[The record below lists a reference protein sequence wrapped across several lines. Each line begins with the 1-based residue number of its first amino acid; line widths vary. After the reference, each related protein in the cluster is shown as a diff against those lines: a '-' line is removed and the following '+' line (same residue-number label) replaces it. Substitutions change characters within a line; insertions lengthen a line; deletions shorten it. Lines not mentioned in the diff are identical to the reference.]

1 MDIEINFEV
10 IILFIFYFIPW
21 VLLFLEKHINKK
33 ENDLLERII
42 KLETEKAKEE

>member
-1 MDIEINFEV
+1 MDIEITLEV

-21 VLLFLEKHINKK
+21 ILLFLEKHINK
-33 ENDLLERII
+33 NDLLERII

>member
-1 MDIEINFEV
+1 MDIEISLEI

-21 VLLFLEKHINKK
+21 VLLFSEKYINKK
-33 ENDLLERII
+33 EDDLLERII